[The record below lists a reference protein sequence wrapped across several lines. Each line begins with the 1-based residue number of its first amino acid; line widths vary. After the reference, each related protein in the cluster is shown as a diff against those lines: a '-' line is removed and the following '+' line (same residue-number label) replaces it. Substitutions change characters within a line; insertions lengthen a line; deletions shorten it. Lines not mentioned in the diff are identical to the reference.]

1 MLNILKTIHSYTLS
15 AFFLNISV
23 RRAIL
28 CLLLW
33 LGHNYLII
41 EITEIL
47 LSIITYSIFF
57 FTIFYTMQHVFLFI
71 MFVVFLNSISLL
83 LFTSVSTYFLSFYTA
98 HEVLTASILEWF
110 AVPSS
115 SESRFVRTLRYDQ
128 SYLEWLLTFIDLC
141 NPVCHDKAV
150 IREGREIKPVDLK
163 GNQPWI
169 LVWRTDDEA
178 ETLVFWSYDAN
189 SWLIGK
195 VFDARKDWGQ
205 EKRVSEDEID
215 EWHQRCNGHELGQT
229 LGDGEGQRSL
239 VCCSP
244 WGGKESDLT
253 G

>member
-1 MLNILKTIHSYTLS
+1 
-15 AFFLNISV
+15 
-23 RRAIL
+23 
-28 CLLLW
+28 
-33 LGHNYLII
+33 
-41 EITEIL
+41 
-47 LSIITYSIFF
+47 
-57 FTIFYTMQHVFLFI
+57 MQHVFLFI

-178 ETLVFWSYDAN
+178 ETPVFWSYDAN

-195 VFDARKDWGQ
+195 VCGAGKGWGQ
-205 EKRVSEDEID
+205 KENRASEDKMD
-215 EWHQRCNGHELGQT
+215 GWHHWCNGHELGQT
-229 LGDGEGQRSL
+229 LGDGEGQRGL
-239 VCCSP
+239 PCCSP
-244 WGGKESDLT
+244 WGHKELDMARSLNNK
-253 G
+253 